1 MNVYDEAH
9 KLTQAIRESEE
20 YKQYQAVKEKV
31 KANPQLEESLNDF
44 KTKQLTLQAGQMMG
58 QQMDQDAMAQLQSLY
73 AILAQD
79 PLAAE
84 YLQCE
89 MRFSLMIND
98 VYQILSEVIDLGI
111 KGMGGEPANG
121 N

>member
-9 KLTQAIRESEE
+9 KLTQAIKDSEE
-20 YKQYQAVKEKV
+20 YRQYQAAKEKI
-31 KANPQLEESLNDF
+31 KGNAQLEQTLNDF
-44 KTKQLTLQAGQMMG
+44 KAKQIALQTKQMMEG
-58 QQMDQDAMAQLQSLY
+58 QMDQEAMAQIQQLSMVLM
-73 AILAQD
+73 QD

-98 VYQILSEVIDLGI
+98 IYQILAEVIDLGL
-111 KGMGGEPANG
+111 GGVLGGKQND
-121 N
+121 

>member
-20 YKQYQAVKEKV
+20 YKQYQAAKEKI
-31 KANPQLEESLNDF
+31 KGNTQLEQTLKDF
-44 KTKQLTLQAGQMMG
+44 KAKQISAQAKQMMEG
-58 QQMDQDAMAQLQSLY
+58 QLDQEAMTQIQQLSMVLM
-73 AILAQD
+73 QD

-89 MRFSLMIND
+89 IRFSMMIND
-98 VYQILSEVIDLGI
+98 VYQILSEVIDLG
-111 KGMGGEPANG
+111 MGGALSGQQND
-121 N
+121 

>member
-20 YKQYQAVKEKV
+20 YKQYQAVKEKL
-31 KANPQLEESLNDF
+31 KANPELEKNLNDF
-44 KTKQLTLQAGQMMG
+44 KAKQVSFQAGQMMG
-58 QQMDQDAMAQLQSLY
+58 QQMDQNAVSQIQGLY
-73 AILAQD
+73 GILMQD

-98 VYQILSEVIDLGI
+98 VFQLLGQVVDLGL
-111 KGMGGEPANG
+111 GNLGGVLNG
-121 N
+121 R

>member
-9 KLTQAIRESEE
+9 KLTQAIKESEE

-31 KANPQLEESLNDF
+31 KGNPQLEESLNDF
-44 KTKQLTLQAGQMMG
+44 KAKQFALQAGQMMG
-58 QQMDQDAMAQLQSLY
+58 QQMDSNAMAQIQSLY
-73 AILAQD
+73 GILSQD

-98 VYQILSEVIDLGI
+98 VYQILAEVIDLGI
-111 KGMGGEPANG
+111 NGLGGALNG
-121 N
+121 K

>member
-31 KANPQLEESLNDF
+31 KGNSELEKSLNDF
-44 KTKQLTLQAGQMMG
+44 KAKQLALQAGQMMG
-58 QQMDQDAMAQLQSLY
+58 QQMDQDAMAQIQSLY

-111 KGMGGEPANG
+111 SGLEGAGSAK
-121 N
+121 

>member
-9 KLTQAIRESEE
+9 RLTNAIKESEE
-20 YKQYQAVKEKV
+20 YKQYQAAKEKI
-31 KANPQLEESLNDF
+31 KGNAELEQTLKDF
-44 KTKQLTLQAGQMMG
+44 KAKQISIQAKQVMEGQM
-58 QQMDQDAMAQLQSLY
+58 DAEAMAQIQQLSMVLMK
-73 AILAQD
+73 D

-89 MRFSLMIND
+89 VRFSLMIND

-111 KGMGGEPANG
+111 GGMGNG
-121 N
+121 Q

>member
-20 YKQYQAVKEKV
+20 YKQYQAAKEKL
-31 KANPQLEESLNDF
+31 KANPELEKNLNDF
-44 KTKQLTLQAGQMMG
+44 KAKQVSLQAGQMMG
-58 QQMDQDAMAQLQSLY
+58 QQLDQSAMSQIQSLY
-73 AILAQD
+73 GILMQD

-98 VYQILSEVIDLGI
+98 VFQILGQVVDLGL
-111 KGMGGEPANG
+111 GDLGGVLNG
-121 N
+121 R

>member
-31 KANPQLEESLNDF
+31 KLNPELEKSLNDF
-44 KTKQLTLQAGQMMG
+44 KTKQLSFQAGQLMG
-58 QQMDQDAMAQLQSLY
+58 QQMDQDAMAQIQSLY

-111 KGMGGEPANG
+111 NGLGGAGNG
-121 N
+121 Q